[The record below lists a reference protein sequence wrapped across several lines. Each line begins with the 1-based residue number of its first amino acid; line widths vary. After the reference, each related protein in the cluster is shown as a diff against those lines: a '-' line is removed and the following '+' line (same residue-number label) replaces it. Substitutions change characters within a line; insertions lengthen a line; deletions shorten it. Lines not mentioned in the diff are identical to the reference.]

1 MAALASAGPPG
12 LAMEN
17 RLLYDSQRLQ
27 GWKAAA
33 VWFTHCVSFG
43 LPYEAC
49 VRRLVFF
56 AL

>member
-33 VWFTHCVSFG
+33 VWFSHCATVRVRFG
-43 LPYEAC
+43 PPYCMKPA
-49 VRRLVFF
+49 
-56 AL
+56 